1 MSLKGMIAQG
11 LRLRTGRRFEKDTW
25 QPATAQWN
33 KLQQIV
39 QRNAATDFGQSHGFA
54 DIQSIEDYQA
64 RVPIRDYAGLKPWI
78 DRMTQG
84 EENILTHQKPFYYCR
99 TSGTTGEP
107 KITPVT
113 EDYREEYQSVVH
125 AFLYYLYKEHPKA
138 FDGQA
143 LYFHGM
149 ADYVTVADGT
159 SAGSMSGFNSKHLP
173 PLLKRFYAVP
183 YELMVIAD
191 PFTRHFC
198 IALLALAK
206 NITLIMAVTPSP
218 PILLAET
225 LKNHGEELLFHLEK
239 GTLPKAA
246 VLNETELG
254 IMQKLHRAHPQ
265 RAQQLRQL
273 LTRKGLLRPT
283 QVWPAL
289 DLIGCWK
296 TSSAGML
303 IPQLEAAYAG
313 VPIRDA
319 IFSASEGWCNV
330 PYTDQHVGGP
340 LAVNAHFYEFIA
352 ADDTSE
358 NPTIALAHELEI
370 GKDYRI
376 LLTTS
381 CGMYRYDLGDIL
393 RVSHYYNQTPVVHFV
408 RKVGQYSSM
417 ATEMLAVE
425 HVFEVMAQLLKERQW
440 IIPFYV
446 LVPNPT
452 TQPPHY
458 ELYVE
463 GRSQS
468 EVEALAKAFDEALQV
483 HNFSYGLRRRD
494 QELGPVSAHVLRAG
508 AYQEWQAQKRAEP
521 GNEAQI
527 KPPGMLMSNESLR
540 PLCEELRHDTP

>member
-11 LRLRTGRRFEKDTW
+11 LRMRTGQQFERDTW
-25 QPATAQWN
+25 QPEAAQWK

-39 QRNAATDFGQSHGFA
+39 QRNANTAFGQAHRFA
-54 DIQSIEDYQA
+54 EIHSVQDYQ
-64 RVPIRDYAGLKPWI
+64 RQVPIRDYAALKPWI
-78 DRMTQG
+78 DRMTEG
-84 EENILTHQKPFYYCR
+84 EAQVLTHQKPFYYCR

-113 EDYREEYQSVVH
+113 EDYRNEYQSVVH

-159 SAGSMSGFNSKHLP
+159 PAGSMSGFNSKNLP
-173 PLLKRFYAVP
+173 PLLKRFYAAP
-183 YELMVIAD
+183 YDIMVIAD

-225 LKNHGEELLFHLEK
+225 LKKHGEELLFHLEK
-239 GTLPKAA
+239 GTLPKTVQLNAA
-246 VLNETELG
+246 ELAL
-254 IMQKLHRAHPQ
+254 MQTLHRPHPQ
-265 RAQQLRQL
+265 RAQHLRRL
-273 LTRKGLLRPT
+273 LAQKGSLTPT

-289 DLIGCWK
+289 EVIGCWK

-303 IPQLEAAYAG
+303 IPQLEAAYPDI
-313 VPIRDA
+313 PIRDA

-352 ADDTSE
+352 ADDNSE
-358 NPTIALAHELEI
+358 HPEVVLAHELNV
-370 GKDYRI
+370 GQDYRI
-376 LLTTS
+376 VLTTS

-393 RVSHYYNQTPVVHFV
+393 RVTHYYHQTPVVHFV
-408 RKVGQYSSM
+408 RKAGQYSSM

-425 HVFEVMAQLLKERQW
+425 HIFEVMAKLLKTHAW
-440 IIPFYV
+440 ILPFYV

-458 ELYVE
+458 ELYLE
-463 GRSQS
+463 GLNKTDA
-468 EVEALAKAFDEALQV
+468 ETLAEAFDEALQI

-494 QELGPVSAHVLRAG
+494 LELDPVKAHVLRPG
-508 AYQEWQAQKRAEP
+508 AYQLWQAQKLTEP
-521 GNEAQI
+521 GNDAQI
-527 KPPGMLMSNESLR
+527 KPPGLLMSNESLR
-540 PLCEELRHDTP
+540 PLCEEPLHDAP